1 MYGFIQRGNTRTEY
15 YQEVGVKATK
25 KGKCGCGKMR
35 TRTMSFTQTLNP
47 FNKNKETGE
56 LKTREEIL
64 EEVKKERDEWLA
76 DTNITCEGCYKKNL

>member
-15 YQEVGVKATK
+15 YKEVKVYGKK

-35 TRTMSFTQTLNP
+35 TRSMTFSQTVNP

-56 LKTREEIL
+56 LKTEYEIMT
-64 EEVKKERDEWLA
+64 EIKKERDDWLA
-76 DTNITCEGCYKKNL
+76 DTKITCEGCYRK

>member
-15 YQEVGVKATK
+15 YQEVAIKATK

-35 TRTMSFTQTLNP
+35 TRTMTFSQTISP

-56 LKTREEIL
+56 LKTREDILVEI
-64 EEVKKERDEWLA
+64 KQERDKWLA
-76 DTNITCEGCYKKNL
+76 DTDIACEGCFRKK

>member
-15 YQEVGVKATK
+15 YQEVAVKGTK

-35 TRTMSFTQTLNP
+35 TRTMTFSQTLSP

-56 LKTREEIL
+56 LKTRTEIL
-64 EEVKKERDEWLA
+64 IEIQAERDAWLA
-76 DTNITCEGCYKKNL
+76 DMDIACEDCFRKK